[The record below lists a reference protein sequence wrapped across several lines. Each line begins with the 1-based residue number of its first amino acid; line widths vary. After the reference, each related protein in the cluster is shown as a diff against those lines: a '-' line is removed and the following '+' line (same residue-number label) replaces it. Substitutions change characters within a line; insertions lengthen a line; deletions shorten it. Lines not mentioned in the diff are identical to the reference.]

1 MQIRFK
7 HIILLIVLVS
17 LGAIFYGFSLG
28 EEHAQMANKYIGFGT
43 VGLFLIA
50 MPLFLIK
57 ESKTRKVK
65 DYMLTEENIRK
76 MQGKSPKTP
85 ENQ

>member
-7 HIILLIVLVS
+7 HIILLIVLGS

>member
-1 MQIRFK
+1 MPVKLK
-7 HIILLIVLVS
+7 HIVLLIVLAS
-17 LGAIFYGFSLG
+17 LGAIIYGFSLE
-28 EEHAQMANKYIGFGT
+28 EEHSQVANKYIGFGT

-57 ESKTRKVK
+57 ESKNKKVK

-76 MQGKSPKTP
+76 MQGKGPKKS